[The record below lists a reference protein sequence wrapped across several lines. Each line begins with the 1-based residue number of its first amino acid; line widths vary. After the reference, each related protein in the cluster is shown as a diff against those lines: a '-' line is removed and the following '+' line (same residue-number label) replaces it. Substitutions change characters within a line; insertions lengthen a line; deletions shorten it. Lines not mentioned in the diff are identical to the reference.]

1 MEANSL
7 FNPGFLGGN
16 FSWWIGQI
24 PNEGTW
30 RDNINS
36 TVYSNPT
43 GVKGWGARYKVRI
56 IGVHEWGEES
66 IPSEQLPWA
75 QIMYPVTAGGGQ
87 SSAGMSPA
95 LRQGNMVF
103 GFFMDQQEQQIPVI
117 MGVLG
122 NNAQTPKPRIGSAE
136 ASKVTNSVPG
146 GINQS
151 GYPRAQTSK
160 GGSSPNASPPDRDL
174 RLTQEGNSGVTIES
188 IPPHLQ
194 NKDSLKRLAE
204 QKVKHPII
212 NPHDLTGS
220 AMTSIQT
227 ALDNL
232 INYIDGWVSTITSYA
247 AAVGDIISTLED
259 MEAMLH
265 RIACEIAKYLKI
277 ILDKIMEYTLKLLNK
292 TLSPIVSS
300 IPSSMR
306 YMFGDIKEIITELI
320 LCLYNKMMEGMC
332 EMIAGILNGA
342 FDLEG
347 LKEKAEAARDADDE
361 NTTVPE
367 VPVCY
372 AEDLVGKVIAANKQ
386 NIDDANNA
394 ILDNIN
400 SFVSN
405 IQEELAGLTDDF
417 EDIMSLPGDIGGSI
431 GAALGFINLPLN
443 IFGCEL
449 SPDWTSAQYWSIGQ
463 GGSSH
468 SDSEQSSP
476 QSIAEQSNNPFTG
489 SIGRG
494 TPWVQPEPGTTDQIL
509 GTT

>member
-1 MEANSL
+1 MEGNSL

-24 PNEGTW
+24 PYEDTW
-30 RDNINS
+30 RDNINPA
-36 TVYSNPT
+36 VYSDPS
-43 GVKGWGARYKVRI
+43 GVKGWGNRYKVRI
-56 IGVHEWGEES
+56 IGVHEWGEEA

-75 QIMYPVTAGGGQ
+75 QVMYPVTAGGGQ
-87 SSAGMSPA
+87 TGAFATPA

-136 ASKVTNSVPG
+136 AEKVNNNNPG
-146 GINQS
+146 SINQDGYKPGPDVKKGDSTPGDGDIALVQGDS
-151 GYPRAQTSK
+151 GPTIQSPATQHLGSRASYK
-160 GGSSPNASPPDRDL
+160 
-174 RLTQEGNSGVTIES
+174 
-188 IPPHLQ
+188 
-194 NKDSLKRLAE
+194 KKKE
-204 QKVKHPII
+204 QPIKHPIS

-232 INYIDGWVSTITSYA
+232 INYIDGWVSTITSYS
-247 AAVGDIISTLED
+247 AAVGEIISSLQDIEGVLE
-259 MEAMLH
+259 
-265 RIACEIAKYLKI
+265 RIACEIAKYMKM
-277 ILDKIMEYTLKLLNK
+277 ILDKVMEYTLKLLNK
-292 TLSPIVSS
+292 TLAPIVSS

-306 YMFGDIKEIITELI
+306 YMFGNIKEIITELI
-320 LCLYNKMMEGMC
+320 LCLYNKMMKGMC
-332 EMIAGILNGA
+332 EMIAGLLKDA

-386 NIDDANNA
+386 NINDANNA

-400 SFVSN
+400 AFVKN
-405 IQEELAGLTDDF
+405 IQEEMAGLTDDL
-417 EDIMSLPGDIGGSI
+417 EDVLSLPGDIGGSI
-431 GAALGFINLPLN
+431 GEALGFINLPLN
-443 IFGCEL
+443 LFGCEL
-449 SPDWTSAQYWSIGQ
+449 SPDWTSAQYWSIGK

-468 SDSEQSSP
+468 SDSEQSSF
-476 QSIAEQSNNPFTG
+476 QSIAERTNNNLFTG
-489 SIGRG
+489 SIGKEV
-494 TPWVQPEPGTTDQIL
+494 PWVQPEPGTTDQIL

>member
-1 MEANSL
+1 MEGSSL

-24 PNEGTW
+24 PNEDTW
-30 RDNINS
+30 RENINPA
-36 TVYSNPT
+36 VYSDPSD
-43 GVKGWGARYKVRI
+43 VKGWGNRYKVRI
-56 IGVHEWGEES
+56 IGVHEWGEEA

-75 QIMYPVTAGGGQ
+75 QVMYPITAGGGQ
-87 SSAGMSPA
+87 TGAFATPA

-136 ASKVTNSVPG
+136 AEKVNNNNPG
-146 GINQS
+146 NINQDGYKPGPDEKKGDSKPADSDILLVKTTS
-151 GYPRAQTSK
+151 GSGPTGQ
-160 GGSSPNASPPDRDL
+160 SPA
-174 RLTQEGNSGVTIES
+174 TQ
-188 IPPHLQ
+188 HLQ
-194 NKDSLKRLAE
+194 SVDSKKKLEE

-232 INYIDGWVSTITSYA
+232 INYIDGWVSTITSYS
-247 AAVGDIISTLED
+247 AAVGAIISSLQDIEGVLE
-259 MEAMLH
+259 
-265 RIACEIAKYLKI
+265 RIACDIAKYMKI

-306 YMFGDIKEIITELI
+306 YMFGDIKDIVTELI

-332 EMIAGILNGA
+332 EMIAGILKDA

-347 LKEKAEAARDADDE
+347 LKEKAEEARDADDE

-386 NIDDANNA
+386 NINDANNA

-400 SFVSN
+400 SFVKN
-405 IQEELAGLTDDF
+405 IQEELAGLTDDL
-417 EDIMSLPGDIGGSI
+417 EDVLSLPGDIGGSI

-449 SPDWTSAQYWSIGQ
+449 SPDWTSAQYWSIGK

-468 SDSEQSSP
+468 SDSQTSSP
-476 QSIAEQSNNPFTG
+476 QAIADNANKTSLLTG
-489 SIGRG
+489 SAFEI
-494 TPWVQPEPGTTDQIL
+494 PYLEVEPGTASQPL
-509 GTT
+509 

>member
-1 MEANSL
+1 MEGNSL

-24 PNEGTW
+24 PYEDTW
-30 RDNINS
+30 RDNINPA
-36 TVYSNPT
+36 VYSDPS
-43 GVKGWGARYKVRI
+43 GVKGWGNRYKVRI
-56 IGVHEWGEES
+56 IGVHEWGEEA

-75 QIMYPVTAGGGQ
+75 QVMYPITAGGGQ
-87 SSAGMSPA
+87 TGAFATPA

-122 NNAQTPKPRIGSAE
+122 NNAQTPKLRIGSAE
-136 ASKVTNSVPG
+136 AEKVNNDNPG
-146 GINQS
+146 NINKDGYKPGPDVKKGDSTPGDGDISLVKGDSGPTIQS
-151 GYPRAQTSK
+151 PAGQ
-160 GGSSPNASPPDRDL
+160 
-174 RLTQEGNSGVTIES
+174 
-188 IPPHLQ
+188 HLQ
-194 NKDSLKRLAE
+194 TVDSKKKLEE
-204 QKVKHPII
+204 QPIKHPII

-232 INYIDGWVSTITSYA
+232 INYIDGWVSTITSYS
-247 AAVGDIISTLED
+247 AAVGAIISSLQDIEGVLE
-259 MEAMLH
+259 
-265 RIACEIAKYLKI
+265 RIACEIAKYMKM
-277 ILDKIMEYTLKLLNK
+277 ILDKMMEYTLKLLNK
-292 TLSPIVSS
+292 TLAPIVSS

-306 YMFGDIKEIITELI
+306 YMFGNIKEIITELI
-320 LCLYNKMMEGMC
+320 LCLYNKMMKGMC
-332 EMIAGILNGA
+332 EMIAGILKDA

-347 LKEKAEAARDADDE
+347 LKEKAEEARDADDE

-372 AEDLVGKVIAANKQ
+372 AEDLVGKVIAGNKQ
-386 NIDDANNA
+386 NINDANNA

-400 SFVSN
+400 AFVKD
-405 IQEELAGLTDDF
+405 IQEEMAGLTDDL
-417 EDIMSLPGDIGGSI
+417 EDVLSLPGDIGGSI

-443 IFGCEL
+443 LFGCEL
-449 SPDWTSAQYWSIGQ
+449 SPDWTSAQYWSIGK

-468 SDSEQSSP
+468 SDSQQSSP
-476 QSIAEQSNNPFTG
+476 QSIAEQANNNLFTG
-489 SIGRG
+489 SIGKEV
-494 TPWVQPEPGTTDQIL
+494 PWVQPEPGTMDQIL

>member
-1 MEANSL
+1 MEGNSL

-24 PNEGTW
+24 PYEDTW
-30 RDNINS
+30 RDNINPA
-36 TVYSNPT
+36 VYNDPS
-43 GVKGWGARYKVRI
+43 GVKGWGNRYKVRI
-56 IGVHEWGEES
+56 IGVHEWGEEA

-75 QIMYPVTAGGGQ
+75 QVMYPVTSGGGQ
-87 SSAGMSPA
+87 TGAFATPA

-122 NNAQTPKPRIGSAE
+122 NNTQTQKPRIGSAE
-136 ASKVTNSVPG
+136 GEKVNNNVPG
-146 GINQS
+146 NITKDGYKRGPDEKKGDSTPGDGDRALVQS
-151 GYPRAQTSK
+151 
-160 GGSSPNASPPDRDL
+160 
-174 RLTQEGNSGVTIES
+174 NSGPTIQS
-188 IPPHLQ
+188 PAAQHLQ
-194 NKDSLKRLAE
+194 DRGTYKKKRE
-204 QKVKHPII
+204 QPIKHPVL

-232 INYIDGWVSTITSYA
+232 INYIDGWVSTITSYS
-247 AAVGDIISTLED
+247 AAVGEIISSLQD
-259 MEAMLH
+259 MERMLQM
-265 RIACEIAKYLKI
+265 IACEIAKYMKM

-292 TLSPIVSS
+292 TLAPIVSS

-306 YMFGDIKEIITELI
+306 YMFGNIKEIITELI
-320 LCLYNKMMEGMC
+320 LCLYNKMMGGMC
-332 EMIAGILNGA
+332 EMIAGLLKDA
-342 FDLEG
+342 FDLDG

-361 NTTVPE
+361 ETTVPE

-400 SFVSN
+400 AFVTD
-405 IQEELAGLTDDF
+405 IQEEMAGLTDDL
-417 EDIMSLPGDIGGSI
+417 EDILSLPGDIGGSI

-443 IFGCEL
+443 LFGCEL
-449 SPDWTSAQYWSIGQ
+449 SPDWTSAQYWSIGK

-468 SDSEQSSP
+468 SDSQQSSP
-476 QSIAEQSNNPFTG
+476 QAIADNANNTDPAKG
-489 SIGRG
+489 G
-494 TPWVQPEPGTTDQIL
+494 TPEVPYLLVEPGTAPQPL
-509 GTT
+509 

>member
-1 MEANSL
+1 MEGNSL

-24 PNEGTW
+24 PNEDTW
-30 RDNINS
+30 RENINPA
-36 TVYSNPT
+36 VYSDPSD
-43 GVKGWGARYKVRI
+43 VKGWGNRYKVRI
-56 IGVHEWGEES
+56 IGVHEWGEEA

-75 QIMYPVTAGGGQ
+75 QVMYPITAGGGQ
-87 SSAGMSPA
+87 TGAFATPA

-136 ASKVTNSVPG
+136 AEKVNNNNPGNINKDGYKPGPDEKKGDSTAADSDILLVQTNSG
-146 GINQS
+146 TTGQS
-151 GYPRAQTSK
+151 PA
-160 GGSSPNASPPDRDL
+160 
-174 RLTQEGNSGVTIES
+174 TQ
-188 IPPHLQ
+188 HLQ
-194 NKDSLKRLAE
+194 SVDSKKKLEE

-232 INYIDGWVSTITSYA
+232 INYIDGWVSTITSYS
-247 AAVGDIISTLED
+247 AAVGAVISSLQDIEGVLE
-259 MEAMLH
+259 
-265 RIACEIAKYLKI
+265 RIACEIAKYMKI

-306 YMFGDIKEIITELI
+306 YMFGDIKDIVTELI

-332 EMIAGILNGA
+332 EMIAGILKDA

-347 LKEKAEAARDADDE
+347 LKEKAEEARDADDE

-372 AEDLVGKVIAANKQ
+372 AEDLVGKVIAGNKQ
-386 NIDDANNA
+386 NINDANNA

-400 SFVSN
+400 SFVKN
-405 IQEELAGLTDDF
+405 IQEELAGLTDDL
-417 EDIMSLPGDIGGSI
+417 EDVLSLPGDIGGSI

-449 SPDWTSAQYWSIGQ
+449 SPDWTSAQYWSIGK

-468 SDSEQSSP
+468 SDSQTSSP
-476 QSIAEQSNNPFTG
+476 QAIADNANKTSLLTG
-489 SIGRG
+489 SAFEI
-494 TPWVQPEPGTTDQIL
+494 PYLEVEPGTASQPL
-509 GTT
+509 

>member
-1 MEANSL
+1 MEGNSL

-24 PNEGTW
+24 PYEDTW
-30 RDNINS
+30 RDNINPA
-36 TVYSNPT
+36 VYNDPS
-43 GVKGWGARYKVRI
+43 GVKGWGNRYKVRI
-56 IGVHEWGEES
+56 IGVHEWGEEA

-75 QIMYPVTAGGGQ
+75 QVMYPVTAGGGQ
-87 SSAGMSPA
+87 TGAFATPA

-136 ASKVTNSVPG
+136 AEKVNNNNPG
-146 GINQS
+146 SINQDGYKPGPDVKKGDSTPGDGDIALVQGDS
-151 GYPRAQTSK
+151 GPTIQSPATQHLGSRASYK
-160 GGSSPNASPPDRDL
+160 
-174 RLTQEGNSGVTIES
+174 
-188 IPPHLQ
+188 
-194 NKDSLKRLAE
+194 KKKE
-204 QKVKHPII
+204 QPIKHPIS

-232 INYIDGWVSTITSYA
+232 INYIDGWISTITSYS
-247 AAVGDIISTLED
+247 AAVGEIISSLQD
-259 MEAMLH
+259 MERMLQM
-265 RIACEIAKYLKI
+265 IACEIAKYMKM

-292 TLSPIVSS
+292 TLAPIVSS

-306 YMFGDIKEIITELI
+306 YMFGNIKEIITELI
-320 LCLYNKMMEGMC
+320 LCLYNKMMKGMC
-332 EMIAGILNGA
+332 EMIAGLLKDA

-347 LKEKAEAARDADDE
+347 LKEKAEAARDDE
-361 NTTVPE
+361 DEETTVPE

-386 NIDDANNA
+386 NINDANNA

-400 SFVSN
+400 AFVKD
-405 IQEELAGLTDDF
+405 IQEEMAGLTDDL
-417 EDIMSLPGDIGGSI
+417 EDVLSLPGDIGGSI

-443 IFGCEL
+443 LFGCEL
-449 SPDWTSAQYWSIGQ
+449 SPDWTSAQYWSIGK

-468 SDSEQSSP
+468 SDSQQSSF
-476 QSIAEQSNNPFTG
+476 QGIADNANNSDPAKG
-489 SIGRG
+489 GK
-494 TPWVQPEPGTTDQIL
+494 PEVPYLQVEPGTAPQPL
-509 GTT
+509 